1 MIRTNVLIIGGGPAG
16 ATAARIL
23 AGNKIETTLVE
34 RDLSYVKPCGGGI
47 PSSAFSELDIS
58 ETTVKKKIKKISIIS
73 PCGEKVDVEL
83 SGGSLFITERGVF
96 DAHLRELAVTQGA
109 SVIEGTFSRFE
120 QTEGTMISVITRKS
134 TREELCIKSD
144 YVIAADGITSK
155 VAASLQVPR
164 QRAINTIS
172 ALIKPADSDVCEF
185 WFGTEHASSFYSWV
199 FPSEG
204 YASIGT
210 GSDTPRS
217 LTTFLDIFAKRRFN
231 KPLTELNGQKLLGRT
246 RAFKMPEWT
255 GTLFNRGNVLFA
267 GDAAGMVM
275 PVIYEG
281 IYYAMKSGEFAAR
294 ALIERCPDAY
304 RKIWESRFRRRFL
317 LMRTIKQHL
326 FRNNENIEKWVE
338 LHKRSEVQ
346 ELAVELWLNKNQERN
361 RILMDYIK
369 MFRHFFRFR

>member
-34 RDLSYVKPCGGGI
+34 RDFSYVKPCGGGI
-47 PSSAFSELDIS
+47 PSSAFSELEIP
-58 ETTVKKKIKKISIIS
+58 ENTVKKKIKKISIIS
-73 PCGEKVDVEL
+73 PCSERINVEL

-96 DAHLRELAVTQGA
+96 DAHLRELAVAQGA

-120 QTEGTMISVITRKS
+120 ETGRPIISVITRKPA
-134 TREELCIKSD
+134 REEMRIKSD

-155 VAASLQVPR
+155 VAASLQMPR
-164 QRAINTIS
+164 PRAINTIS
-172 ALIKPADSDVCEF
+172 ALMKPADSDVCEF

-210 GSDTPRS
+210 GSSTPRS
-217 LTTFLDIFAKRRFN
+217 LTTFFDIFARRRFN
-231 KPLTELNGQKLLGRT
+231 TPLAELTGQKLLGKT

-294 ALIERCPDAY
+294 ALIESSPGNY
-304 RKIWESRFRRRFL
+304 KKLWESRFRRRFL
-317 LMRTIKQHL
+317 LMSKIKQHL
-326 FRNNENIEKWVE
+326 FRNNENIEKWVA
-338 LHKRSEVQ
+338 LHKRPEVQ
-346 ELAVELWLNKNQERN
+346 ELAVELWLNKNHHGN
-361 RILMDYIK
+361 IILMDYIK
-369 MFRHFFRFR
+369 MFRHFFRF

>member
-23 AGNKIETTLVE
+23 ARNKIETILVE

-47 PSSAFSELDIS
+47 PSSAFHELDIP
-58 ETTVKKKIKKISIIS
+58 ENTVKKKIKKIRIIS
-73 PCGEKVDVEL
+73 PSSEKIDVEL
-83 SGGSLFITERGVF
+83 SGGSLFITERGAF
-96 DAHLRELAVTQGA
+96 DAHLRELAVAQGA
-109 SVIEGTFSRFE
+109 SVIEGMFSRFDD
-120 QTEGTMISVITRKS
+120 TGSSITSVITRKPA
-134 TREELCIKSD
+134 REELRIKSD

-164 QRAINTIS
+164 PRAINTIS
-172 ALIKPADSDVCEF
+172 ALIKPSDSDVCEF

-199 FPSEG
+199 FPSDG

-210 GSDTPRS
+210 GSTTPRS
-217 LTTFLDIFAKRRFN
+217 LTTFLDIFARRRFN
-231 KPLTELNGQKLLGRT
+231 APLAELNGQKLLGKT

-294 ALIERCPDAY
+294 ALVEGSPEAY
-304 RKIWESRFRRRFL
+304 KKLWESRFRRRFL

-346 ELAVELWLNKNQERN
+346 ELAVELWLNKNQERS
-361 RILMDYIK
+361 RVLMDYIK
-369 MFRHFFRFR
+369 MFRHFFRF